1 MKKTTQIFTALLI
14 MLVLVSASSF
24 AGGKEFTGTIVY
36 NITYPDSKMDAQS
49 LAMMP
54 KTLKI
59 KIKGNMSRT
68 EMSMG
73 MGTTVIIFDSETRSG
88 VTLMDF
94 MGQKF
99 AMKMTTEDIEKEIK
113 DTPQPTVVNTTET
126 KEIAGYTCKKAIVK
140 MKEKGSETETELVVY
155 YTDEI
160 ASAKMNEVNPLYK
173 DIPGTMLEY
182 SMNEKGMN
190 MYLTAISVEKEKI
203 ADSEFET
210 PEGFKVVTQ
219 EELKSMFGG
228 E

>member
-1 MKKTTQIFTALLI
+1 MKKTGRIFTALLI
-14 MLVLVSASSF
+14 MLALVSGSSF
-24 AGGKEFTGTIVY
+24 AGGGKEFSGTIVY
-36 NITYPDSKMDAQS
+36 NITYPDSKLDAQTM
-49 LAMMP
+49 AMMP
-54 KTLKI
+54 KTLKM

-68 EMSMG
+68 EMSLG
-73 MGTTVIIFDSETRSG
+73 MGTTVVIFDNESKSG

-99 AMKMTTEDIEKEIK
+99 AMKMTSEDIEKEMK
-113 DTPQPTVVNTTET
+113 ETPETTVLNTTET

-140 MKEKGSETETELVVY
+140 MKEKGSDTETELIVY
-155 YTDEI
+155 YTEEL
-160 ASAKMNEVNPLYK
+160 ASGKSNEMNPLYK

-182 SMNEKGMN
+182 SMNENGVN
-190 MYLTAISVEKEKI
+190 MQLTAVSVEKGKI

-228 E
+228 